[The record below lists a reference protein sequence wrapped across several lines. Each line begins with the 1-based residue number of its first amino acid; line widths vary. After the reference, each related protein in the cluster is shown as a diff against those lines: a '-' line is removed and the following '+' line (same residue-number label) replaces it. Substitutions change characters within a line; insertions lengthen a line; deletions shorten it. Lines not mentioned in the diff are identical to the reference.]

1 MSVYVCHSQHCASD
15 CETGCSCVC
24 VCAILRLI
32 PGDCVSGLCVYVRVC
47 VRAVL
52 SPAPWRLCNRFVC
65 VCVCVCCSKPCTLA
79 NVYRFVCV
87 WGGVVLISA
96 LWSGNCETGLS
107 VCVCVCALLSPVP
120 C

>member
-1 MSVYVCHSQHCASD
+1 MCAILNPVLA
-15 CETGCSCVC
+15 TVKPGIRVC

-65 VCVCVCCSKPCTLA
+65 VCVCVL
-79 NVYRFVCV
+79 F
-87 WGGVVLISA
+87 
-96 LWSGNCETGLS
+96 
-107 VCVCVCALLSPVP
+107 
-120 C
+120 